1 MTSKKTYFNSYLEN
15 ALKRKEE
22 NRQNFKDLYYT
33 EYLRIKKELS
43 CDVKEIGQ
51 SLFDV
56 ILFSYK
62 KTREN
67 KDRNFTLY
75 ISLNNLYSN
84 GNIAYEY
91 IINNRDIVL
100 ASLSLFNIK
109 QFKIEINKFDKFTKI
124 ESSYLKN
131 EFDFAMFRQYKK
143 EKLIKEYESE
153 HYTLGKDI
161 VLFNKNSEVFEIKDK
176 IEYRNI
182 L

>member
-1 MTSKKTYFNSYLEN
+1 MTSKKAYFNSYLEN
-15 ALKRKEE
+15 ALRRKEE
-22 NRQNFKDLYYT
+22 NKQNFKDLYYT
-33 EYLRIKKELS
+33 EYLRIKKDLS

-75 ISLNNLYSN
+75 VSLDNLYPE

-109 QFKIEINKFDKFTKI
+109 QFKIEIDKVDKFTSF
-124 ESSYLKN
+124 ESSYLNN
-131 EFDFAMFRQYKK
+131 EIDFEMFRQFKE

-153 HYTLGKDI
+153 HFTLGKDI
-161 VLFNKNSEVFEIKDK
+161 VLFDRNSEVFEIKDE